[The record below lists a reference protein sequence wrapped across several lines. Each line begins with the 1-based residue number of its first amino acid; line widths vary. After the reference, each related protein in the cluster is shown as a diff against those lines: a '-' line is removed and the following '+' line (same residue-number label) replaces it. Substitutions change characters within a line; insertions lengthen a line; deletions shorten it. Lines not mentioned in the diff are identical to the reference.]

1 MPTVRQLSST
11 DSRPSRTRSAVTNGR
26 RAFVDGDGNS
36 AWYRRR
42 KDIVELHLDDMGGRD
57 ALSEAQISL
66 ACRAASIEVEL
77 EQMEGRLSK
86 GESVDLDAFT
96 RAASH
101 LRRILET
108 LGVERRQRDVTPSLD
123 AIIAEHANETT
134 S

>member
-1 MPTVRQLSST
+1 MPTVRRLSSA

-77 EQMEGRLSK
+77 EQMEEPQRARCRRETSRLRPQ
-86 GESVDLDAFT
+86 T
-96 RAASH
+96 
-101 LRRILET
+101 
-108 LGVERRQRDVTPSLD
+108 TPSRT
-123 AIIAEHANETT
+123 APPGRRARPPNWPHP
-134 S
+134 